1 MEEGGYNWEEDAGY
15 AHGLDPRI
23 WESDSDL
30 E

>member
-1 MEEGGYNWEEDAGY
+1 MEEGGYGWDEGGY